1 MSMLTDAISSE
12 GYRFSKNR
20 MTVFWSTL
28 FLPVILLIVGSFGQF
43 ILKQKMASIS
53 GDVRLPPELLTSGAM
68 DLGHSLVK
76 LAGDLANPMLL
87 LFVMIGT
94 ATLYAGDYRW
104 ETWRLS
110 SARNTRANLILGKV
124 GVAKLL
130 TLFALIVF
138 LAFDFA
144 GDIVKGLIHEQ
155 TFVFNFGGKEAG
167 QMGLLALSSYVRV
180 IQVGLLGLLAAV
192 VTRSLLATLFVPL
205 VVSVAQFFFM
215 VSMPGLGWE
224 GTEWYAQA
232 LVPGLA
238 YDTLKG
244 AIIGGPLSTLPS
256 STVWAAAISLILWC
270 VVPVLA
276 SIAWF
281 QRQDLSKE

>member
-12 GYRFSKNR
+12 AYRFSKNR
-20 MTVFWSTL
+20 MTVFWSTV
-28 FLPVILLIVGSFGQF
+28 FLPVVLLVLGIVVD
-43 ILKQKMASIS
+43 LVMKQKVVEVS
-53 GDVRLPPELLTSGAM
+53 GDIHLPSVLLNPEAM

-76 LAGDLANPMLL
+76 LAGDLANPVLL

-124 GVAKLL
+124 GVAMLM
-130 TLFALIVF
+130 TLFALILFFV
-138 LAFDFA
+138 FDFI
-144 GDIVKGLIHEQ
+144 GDIAKGMIQEQ
-155 TFVFNFGGKEAG
+155 AFVFHFGGKEAG
-167 QMGLLALSSYVRV
+167 QMGLLALSSYLRV
-180 IQVGLLGLLAAV
+180 LQVGLLGLLAAV

-205 VVSVAQFFFM
+205 VVSVAQFFLM
-215 VSMPGLGWE
+215 VSLPQFGWT

-244 AIIGGPLSTLPS
+244 AIIGGPLSALPS
-256 STVWAAAISLILWC
+256 SAVWAAAISLMVWC
-270 VVPVLA
+270 VVPIVA
-276 SIAWF
+276 SVVWF
-281 QRQDLSKE
+281 QRQDLSRE